1 MPESFVEIWSF
12 IRRRGVTS
20 TPGDRGLF
28 EGNCPNCGASL
39 ELNQLGAC
47 ASCEAVLRNG
57 EYDWVLHQWLPLH
70 SDLAAAWKRKLKDD
84 GPADRS
90 DSTGT
95 FSPSVAD
102 ALDWA
107 VQAVVADGE
116 ISVEESLAVLGLAA
130 RQGISQQQAQALINQ
145 AVQGK
150 LDPPVPPSDEV
161 GRVEAT
167 ASSER

>member
-1 MPESFVEIWSF
+1 M
-12 IRRRGVTS
+12 
-20 TPGDRGLF
+20 
-28 EGNCPNCGASL
+28 
-39 ELNQLGAC
+39 
-47 ASCEAVLRNG
+47 
-57 EYDWVLHQWLPLH
+57 
-70 SDLAAAWKRKLKDD
+70 
-84 GPADRS
+84 
-90 DSTGT
+90 
-95 FSPSVAD
+95 
-102 ALDWA
+102 
-107 VQAVVADGE
+107 QAVVADGE